1 MGVFPYLCEARL
13 YLLELGI
20 VLLELGAVV
29 IAAIFC

>member
-13 YLLELGI
+13 CLLELGI
-20 VLLELGAVV
+20 VLLELGAAV